1 MSEKQIPLRFYVY
14 AGTMN
19 RTCGIT

>member
-1 MSEKQIPLRFYVY
+1 MSGKQIPLRFSVY